1 MNHLSDTLKMRGSLE
16 RVLDSKNILH
26 SILKSLRGIT
36 YKNTDY
42 TMGYCQLDY
51 KILIGLEE

>member
-26 SILKSLRGIT
+26 SILKSLRGVT
-36 YKNTDY
+36 YKKPNY
-42 TMGYCQLDY
+42 TMRDCQLDY
-51 KILIGLEE
+51 KILTGLEE